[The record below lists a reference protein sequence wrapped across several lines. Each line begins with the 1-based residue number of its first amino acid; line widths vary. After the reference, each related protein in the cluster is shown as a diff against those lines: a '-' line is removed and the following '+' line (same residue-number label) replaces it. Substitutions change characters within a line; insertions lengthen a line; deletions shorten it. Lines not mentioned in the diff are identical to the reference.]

1 MTIGQPDLPR
11 EPKGTRPAD
20 NRAPVPPG
28 SSTTG
33 RYAWIFWQLKHRRV
47 AKPVSSRSIR
57 CSYMYQVRQ
66 LLKRPGFA
74 VVEAHLVSG
83 MPMSHGP
90 CGNLTI
96 SNADIVSKAPGG
108 NSCVSVRRLRGREA
122 LPRCHYQAGSDW

>member
-1 MTIGQPDLPR
+1 MTIGQPNLPR

-57 CSYMYQVRQ
+57 CSYQVRQ
-66 LLKRPGFA
+66 RRTSRGISLVPASIRA
-74 VVEAHLVSG
+74 VSVPSQTDKYDLSWKSFIQVSDDHVRG
-83 MPMSHGP
+83 TPRR
-90 CGNLTI
+90 
-96 SNADIVSKAPGG
+96 AG
-108 NSCVSVRRLRGREA
+108 NSSRSEE
-122 LPRCHYQAGSDW
+122 